1 MIKRLDRLILK
12 AFIGPFFLTLII
24 VLFVLVMQFFWKY
37 IDDLVGKGL
46 DAVTLLELTGLVTV
60 TWIPIALPL
69 SILLSSIMTFG
80 NLGESFELVAI
91 KSAGIPLLRFMRP
104 LLIFTGVLCY
114 VAFLCANYVIPVAL
128 LKEETLVQDIQLKK
142 PAFDI
147 KEGVFYSKLPGY
159 TLKISKKDKTGS
171 HIDNVIIFEQ
181 NNLLQDNLI
190 VAQRGTMTLS
200 DDRMTLNF
208 KLDSGAYYHE
218 QGPRYTVNTDFMRL
232 GFHDYTKRF
241 DLSSFQINRTNDSI
255 YRNNYQMLSARQL
268 RIAIDS
274 LRKAEAFFLHNNHLG
289 IGSYFHYGRIR
300 DSTWRYVDRT
310 PIKPQSINHLIP
322 DSLVDPVRQRA
333 GGAANGMKTQVDIQQ
348 LEYQGQ
354 ETNIIYHQVE
364 WHRKFSLSVACMVLF
379 LIGAPLGSIIRKG
392 GLGMPLVFA
401 VIFFVIFHLLN
412 TFGDKFA
419 KGGVMSPFMGMWLSV
434 ICMIPIGVFLTYKA
448 MQDSQLFNK
457 EAYLRLYKAIIRLL
471 EKNKIIK
478 VPKAI

>member
-104 LLIFTGVLCY
+104 LLIFTAVLCY

-171 HIDNVIIFEQ
+171 HIENVIIFEQ

-289 IGSYFHYGRIR
+289 IGSYFHFGRIR

-478 VPKAI
+478 SAKTI